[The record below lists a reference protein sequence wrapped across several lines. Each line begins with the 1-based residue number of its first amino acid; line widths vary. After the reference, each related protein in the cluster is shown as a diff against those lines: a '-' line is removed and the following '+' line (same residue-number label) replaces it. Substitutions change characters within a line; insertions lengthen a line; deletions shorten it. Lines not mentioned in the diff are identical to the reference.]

1 MFNSTN
7 ELSCYIVVSDT
18 LKEELRRRVT
28 TRRSTNLTFIQLGN

>member
-28 TRRSTNLTFIQLGN
+28 TRSTNLTFIQLGN